1 MSSRN
6 LRQNCLCERRKIFS
20 TDDPMALVEVA
31 TALHTTVVEVPWD
44 ANVFGRHSD
53 VPLYSHMSD
62 LLDLASGN
70 QEINI
75 TVLQLWMM

>member
-6 LRQNCLCERRKIFS
+6 LGKNFLCERRKKFS
-20 TDDPMALVEVA
+20 IDDPVAALVEVA
-31 TALHTTVVEVPWD
+31 TTLDIIVVEVPWD
-44 ANVFGRHSD
+44 ANVFGRH
-53 VPLYSHMSD
+53 PLYFRMSD

-75 TVLQLWMM
+75 TILQLWIM